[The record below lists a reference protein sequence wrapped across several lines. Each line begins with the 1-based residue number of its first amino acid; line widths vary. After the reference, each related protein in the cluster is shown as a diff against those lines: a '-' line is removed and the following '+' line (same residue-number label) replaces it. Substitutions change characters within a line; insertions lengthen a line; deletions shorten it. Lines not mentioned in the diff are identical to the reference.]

1 MSLHLRSRPR
11 SRRGSL
17 LVVVL
22 VTIVMLALAAY
33 TFTALM
39 TTEDEAARLI
49 ARQVQSKYL
58 VDSGVDYCRLF
69 LATDQATLREK
80 GGVWDNATSFQSV
93 PVGVDPNNPNY
104 VGRFSII
111 SSSLRRYSGR
121 FKSRV
126 SKAC

>member
-1 MSLHLRSRPR
+1 
-11 SRRGSL
+11 L

-58 VDSGVDYCRLF
+58 VDSG
-69 LATDQATLREK
+69 EP
-80 GGVWDNATSFQSV
+80 G
-93 PVGVDPNNPNY
+93 
-104 VGRFSII
+104 
-111 SSSLRRYSGR
+111 
-121 FKSRV
+121 
-126 SKAC
+126 